1 MKPFHKSREHRRAL
15 KAIQQR
21 LGDKISEVHI
31 CTYAA
36 PFGVTPQELDE
47 VYPLSQ
53 YEIATPFDAETIE
66 HTAKQVSNYIANTN
80 YKGVVLLEDS
90 ETWKEKIARACKK
103 ACEKK
108 KVYFKALSVEN
119 PWKKNVLNGLAMMV
133 QELFL

>member
-21 LGDKISEVHI
+21 LGDKIGEVHI

-53 YEIATPFDAETIE
+53 YEITTPFDAETIE
-66 HTAKQVSNYIANTN
+66 YTAKQVSNYIANTN
-80 YKGVVLLEDS
+80 YRGIVLLEDF
-90 ETWKEKIARACKK
+90 ETWKGKIARACKK

-119 PWKKNVLNGLAMMV
+119 PWNKNALDDLAIIV
-133 QELFL
+133 EKLFL